1 MFDFIIEILQYAKT
15 NNATDLHLA
24 AGSVP
29 RTRMEG
35 QLLPAPF
42 DKVMSETTYQII
54 DSILND
60 EQKRILKERHFISIP
75 FSIESI
81 GRVRANVF
89 MQRGSYS
96 VNFKLLDKVLP
107 SCEELGI
114 PEVVIGL
121 SELKNGLVLVC
132 GERKTGK
139 STTISAIIRRISE
152 TRKCHIITVEDPI
165 EYLYKHD
172 ESIISQKEV
181 GLDVL
186 SFTDG
191 VYSAVAQDPD
201 VIMISFAGDPETFSA
216 ALHAAENGYLVL
228 TALKASSSVKAIE
241 YITGMYPIDRRNYIK
256 MQLSSVLQAIV
267 TQKLIPANDGKGLKL
282 ATEVMLANGAMK
294 NLILENKAHQIPA
307 VIRASKALGMM
318 TMEDSIN
325 ELYSK
330 GLISRESA
338 LNNMTDV

>member
-1 MFDFIIEILQYAKT
+1 M
-15 NNATDLHLA
+15 
-24 AGSVP
+24 
-29 RTRMEG
+29 
-35 QLLPAPF
+35 
-42 DKVMSETTYQII
+42 
-54 DSILND
+54 
-60 EQKRILKERHFISIP
+60 
-75 FSIESI
+75 
-81 GRVRANVF
+81 
-89 MQRGSYS
+89 
-96 VNFKLLDKVLP
+96 
-107 SCEELGI
+107 
-114 PEVVIGL
+114 
-121 SELKNGLVLVC
+121 
-132 GERKTGK
+132 
-139 STTISAIIRRISE
+139 
-152 TRKCHIITVEDPI
+152 
-165 EYLYKHD
+165 
-172 ESIISQKEV
+172 

-307 VIRASKALGMM
+307 VIKASKALGMM

>member
-1 MFDFIIEILQYAKT
+1 MFDFIKEVLQYAKT

-29 RTRMEG
+29 RTRIDG
-35 QLLPAPF
+35 QLLPTPF
-42 DKVMSETTYQII
+42 DKVMSETTTRII

-60 EQKRILKERHFISIP
+60 DQKETLKERHYISIP
-75 FSIESI
+75 FPIEDI

-96 VNFKLLDKVLP
+96 INFKLLDKPLP
-107 SCEELGI
+107 SYEELGI
-114 PEVVIGL
+114 PDVVINL

-132 GERKTGK
+132 GDRKTGK
-139 STTISAIIRRISE
+139 STTVASIIKKISE
-152 TRKCHIITVEDPI
+152 SRKCHIITVEDPI
-165 EYLYKHD
+165 EYLYRHD

-181 GLDVL
+181 GLDIL
-186 SFTDG
+186 SFSDG
-191 VYSAVAQDPD
+191 IYSAVAQDPD

-216 ALHAAENGYLVL
+216 ALYAAENGHLVL
-228 TALKASSSVKAIE
+228 TSLKASSSVKAIE
-241 YITGMYPIDRRNYIK
+241 YITGMYPGDRRNHIK

-267 TQKLIPANDGKGLKL
+267 VQKLIPAIDGKGMKL
-282 ATEVMLANGAMK
+282 ATEVMLANSAMR

-307 VIRASKALGMM
+307 VIKASKALGMM

-325 ELYSK
+325 ELYARGWISK
-330 GLISRESA
+330 ENAHSYIA
-338 LNNMTDV
+338 DV

>member
-1 MFDFIIEILQYAKT
+1 MIKFVG
-15 NNATDLHLA
+15 NHL
-24 AGSVP
+24 
-29 RTRMEG
+29 
-35 QLLPAPF
+35 
-42 DKVMSETTYQII
+42 QII
-54 DSILND
+54 DSILNE
-60 EQKRILKERHFISIP
+60 EQKNILKERHFISIP

-294 NLILENKAHQIPA
+294 NLILEIKLTDACRHQG
-307 VIRASKALGMM
+307 K
-318 TMEDSIN
+318 
-325 ELYSK
+325 
-330 GLISRESA
+330 
-338 LNNMTDV
+338 